1 MPKDKRIYE
10 PGELQKTR
18 DRLGELSREEAK
30 EMQSKLGGEIGYEK
44 TATKVEKG
52 YQKLK
57 DQLPDGGLVDGKAT
71 SSAFLQAKGKRKKA
85 VPKLPVVPPGMKFWE
100 RLRTNLHLTKM
111 EYSFKTLGQAIF
123 GAFSSKNWQNDM
135 VSRDFVINADH
146 QFAKGIDIL
155 VMAVRGLSTRS
166 NKKILQGLRKFPLYL
181 NIIKALREW
190 PIESIH
196 EALLEIQKVP
206 SNINFT
212 DFYPL
217 IQLCMKTVYILSPL
231 SVTGHILPAIS
242 KTFELGKIYTTKQPA
257 LERLRKHYAIAR
269 EEAPIILEKLYTKFY
284 PPLLKFLS
292 PEFVTEEA
300 FYTAYHDRILKM
312 LHLTPETLL
321 YPEKSTGVIPDSS
334 SESKEKAKGE
344 PVELEDYFPE
354 FSLHPLAQKA
364 VEILEVLFP
373 GARWAE
379 LEKQPDFLAY
389 YLPFLEFPRGTEL
402 LSPADPLQPVLS
414 LVAILQNM
422 LHGFQNC
429 RWGILD
435 EYSTQGHLQQEFE
448 KIVSQL
454 HFFVEEVAGKHY
466 LPLIQELCRQVERD
480 GSIGP
485 EARKK
490 MGKILYIKR
499 NFFLPNLMMPVV
511 DNLKHFPINHPPLSL
526 IVKRALDLLSKVAVE
541 VEQSLFQA
549 QARPHQN
556 IRSQSLHNPKARWRF
571 EIPSPV
577 SNRLSV
583 VFQKVNRVT
592 KEEIG
597 GVEGRTNRKLL
608 FYTISILT
616 YLDDLINQQGS
627 PLYTRGDTPLYRQVS
642 LNDPRPVY
650 TAPSRDTLRLLKK
663 HNEQTLSSGKILV
676 MDENPRDYYDTFLFD
691 DEIERRME
699 DFKEEKQPFVLGALQ
714 IQFHQGLNRAA
725 TKARVEEILSEVHPG
740 SDIRTWRD
748 ESTLMWISIN
758 QDEREGMILKQVL
771 IKGSQESPQ
780 PIPLFGFVVPY
791 DGKFNKQKYLDLPYK
806 GASQAEGYPP
816 QVLGMY
822 NPDSKVFRY
831 LEELPAV
838 KPDDS
843 EAKSLEEL

>member
-1 MPKDKRIYE
+1 MAKDKRIYE
-10 PGELQKTR
+10 PGELQRIR
-18 DRLGELSREEAK
+18 DRLGEISREEAK
-30 EMQSKLGGEIGYEK
+30 EMQEKLGGDIGYEK
-44 TATKVEKG
+44 TSTKVEKG

-57 DQLPDGGLVDGKAT
+57 DQLPDGGMVDGKAT
-71 SSAFLQAKGKRKKA
+71 SSAFLQTKGKRKA
-85 VPKLPVVPPGMKFWE
+85 SLPKLPVVPPGMKFWE
-100 RLRTNLHLTKM
+100 RLRTNLHLTKL
-111 EYSFKTLGQAIF
+111 EYGFKTLGQAVF
-123 GAFSSKNWQNDM
+123 GAFSSRKWHKDM
-135 VSRDFVINADH
+135 VSREYVINADH

-181 NIIKALREW
+181 NIIKTLREW

-196 EALLEIQKVP
+196 EALLELQKVP
-206 SNINFT
+206 SNRNFT

-217 IQLCMKTVYILSPL
+217 IQLCMKTVYTLSPL
-231 SVTGHILPAIS
+231 SITGHILPAIS
-242 KTFELGKIYTTKQPA
+242 KTFELGKTYTTKQPA

-292 PEFVTEEA
+292 PEFVTEEV
-300 FYTAYHDRILKM
+300 FYGEYRDKILKM
-312 LHLTPETLL
+312 LSLTPEQLL
-321 YPEKSTGVIPDSS
+321 YPEKTTGIILEASTA
-334 SESKEKAKGE
+334 EKEKTKGE

-364 VEILEVLFP
+364 VEILDVLFP
-373 GARWAE
+373 GARWGE

-402 LSPADPLQPVLS
+402 LSPSDPLQPVLS

-422 LHGFQNC
+422 LHGFQNF

-490 MGKILYIKR
+490 MGKILFIKR
-499 NFFLPNLMMPVV
+499 NFFLPNLMMPMV
-511 DNLKHFPINHPPLSL
+511 DNLKHFPINHPPLSM

-541 VEQSLFQA
+541 VEQSLYQA
-549 QARPHQN
+549 KARPHQN
-556 IRSQSLHNPKARWRF
+556 IRPQSLLNPKNRWRF

-608 FYTISILT
+608 CS
-616 YLDDLINQQGS
+616 
-627 PLYTRGDTPLYRQVS
+627 
-642 LNDPRPVY
+642 
-650 TAPSRDTLRLLKK
+650 
-663 HNEQTLSSGKILV
+663 
-676 MDENPRDYYDTFLFD
+676 
-691 DEIERRME
+691 
-699 DFKEEKQPFVLGALQ
+699 
-714 IQFHQGLNRAA
+714 
-725 TKARVEEILSEVHPG
+725 
-740 SDIRTWRD
+740 
-748 ESTLMWISIN
+748 
-758 QDEREGMILKQVL
+758 
-771 IKGSQESPQ
+771 
-780 PIPLFGFVVPY
+780 IPLAF
-791 DGKFNKQKYLDLPYK
+791 
-806 GASQAEGYPP
+806 
-816 QVLGMY
+816 
-822 NPDSKVFRY
+822 
-831 LEELPAV
+831 
-838 KPDDS
+838 
-843 EAKSLEEL
+843 